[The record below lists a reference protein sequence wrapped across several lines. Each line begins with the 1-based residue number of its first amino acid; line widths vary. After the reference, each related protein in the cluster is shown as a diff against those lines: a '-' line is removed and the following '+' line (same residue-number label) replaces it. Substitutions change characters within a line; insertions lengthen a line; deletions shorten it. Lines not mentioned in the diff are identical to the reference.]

1 MIMAERAC
9 HLPGLDPAA
18 LPWETLR
25 FDRAG
30 RDIAVEV
37 PVLSGPDMRA
47 LAAHVRMHTKRYLA
61 QYPVARVVD
70 ILDQAIARLLD
81 RDDPY
86 RRRMEDLLPA
96 ITGYNWAM
104 VRLGLTEYLKSF
116 RKPELQRFL
125 TEDFPNPAILDD
137 FQPLAKGGD
146 GRAYGPEIL
155 AHIWA
160 GNVPGLPLWS
170 LVSGLLV
177 KSGTI
182 GKVPSAEPMFATW
195 FAQLLAEIEPE
206 LADCIAI
213 TWWKGG
219 DEDAERALLAEADVA
234 LAFGGNEALA
244 AIQSRAPVTTRFLA
258 YGHKVSF
265 SLIGR
270 EALDA
275 AKASD
280 TARCAAYDVARYDQ
294 QGCYSPH
301 TIFVESGGG
310 AAPRKFAQY
319 LAHELAAL
327 ERKFPRRPLA
337 MHEAA
342 SIAAWR
348 NAEEMDACADMI
360 GDTHG
365 AWSVAFIEDPRG
377 FGPSALNRSIRVVAV
392 DDLAIV
398 PAQVAPYKRLLQT
411 AGIVAPPRRLFALS
425 EALGAVGVTR
435 IAALGDM
442 TAPEAGWHHDGRYN
456 LSDLV
461 RIVEIDGRAR
471 TAADRLAPYAE

>member
-1 MIMAERAC
+1 MAERAC
-9 HLPGLDPAA
+9 HLPGLNPDA
-18 LPWETLR
+18 LQWETLR
-25 FDRAG
+25 FDQAG
-30 RDIAVEV
+30 RDISVQV
-37 PVLSGPDMRA
+37 PVLTTADMGA
-47 LAAHVRMHTKRYLA
+47 MAAHVRAHTGQYLA
-61 QYPVARVVD
+61 QYPVARVID
-70 ILDQAIARLLD
+70 IIDRAIARLLD
-81 RDDPY
+81 RTDPY

-96 ITGYNWAM
+96 ITGYDREM
-104 VRLGLTEYLKSF
+104 LRLGLTEYLKSF
-116 RKPELQRFL
+116 RKPELKRFL
-125 TEDFPNPAILDD
+125 AEDFPNPAILDD
-137 FQPLAKGGD
+137 FQPLPKGGY
-146 GRAYGPEIL
+146 GRAFGPEVL

-195 FAQLLAEIEPE
+195 FAELLAEIEPE

-213 TWWKGG
+213 AWWKGG
-219 DEDAERALLAEADVA
+219 TEEAETALLSEADVA
-234 LAFGGNEALA
+234 FAFGGNEALA
-244 AIQSRAPVTTRFLA
+244 EIQSRAPITTRFLA

-275 AKASD
+275 AKASA
-280 TARCAAYDVARYDQ
+280 TAKLAAYDVARYDQ

-301 TIFVESGGG
+301 VIFVEAGGG
-310 AAPRKFAQY
+310 AAPRQFAQY

-327 ERKFPRRPLA
+327 ERKFPRRPLSIS
-337 MHEAA
+337 EAA

-348 NAEEMDACADMI
+348 NAEEISAGADVVGDAD
-360 GDTHG
+360 G
-365 AWSVAFIEDPRG
+365 AWSVSFLESADG
-377 FGPSALNRSIRVVAV
+377 FGPSGLNRTVRVVAV
-392 DDLAIV
+392 DDLASV
-398 PAQVAPYKRLLQT
+398 PARAAPYKRLLQT
-411 AGIVAPPRRLFALS
+411 VGIAAAPERLFLLS
-425 EALGAVGVTR
+425 EALGAAGVTR

-461 RIVEIDGRAR
+461 RIVEIDGRAQA
-471 TAADRLAPYAE
+471 AADRLAPYAD

>member
-1 MIMAERAC
+1 MAERAC

-18 LPWETLR
+18 LQWEALR
-25 FDRAG
+25 FDGAG

-37 PVLSGPDMRA
+37 PVLWGADMQA
-47 LAAHVRMHTKRYLA
+47 MAAHVRAHTKQYLA
-61 QYPVARVVD
+61 QYPIARVVD
-70 ILDQAIARLLD
+70 VVDQAIARLLD

-86 RRRMEDLLPA
+86 RRRMEDILPA
-96 ITGYNWAM
+96 ITGYDREM
-104 VRLGLTEYLKSF
+104 LRLGLTEYLKSF

-125 TEDFPNPAILDD
+125 AEDFPNPAILDD
-137 FQPLAKGGD
+137 FQPLTKGGY
-146 GRAYGPEIL
+146 GRAYGPEVL
-155 AHIWA
+155 AHVWA

-177 KSGTI
+177 KAGTI

-219 DEDAERALLAEADVA
+219 EEEAERALLAEADVA

-244 AIQSRAPVTTRFLA
+244 AIQSRTPITTRLLA

-265 SLIGR
+265 SLIAR

-280 TARCAAYDVARYDQ
+280 TARRAAYDVARYDQ

-301 TIFVESGGG
+301 TIFVEAGGS
-310 AAPRKFAQY
+310 AAPRQFAQY
-319 LAHELAAL
+319 LAHELSAL
-327 ERKFPRRPLA
+327 ERKFPRRALA
-337 MHEAA
+337 MSEAA

-348 NAEEMDACADMI
+348 SAEEMTAGAEVV
-360 GDTHG
+360 GDPNG
-365 AWSVAFIEDPRG
+365 AWSVSFLESADG

-392 DDLAIV
+392 DDLASV
-398 PAQVAPYKRLLQT
+398 PARAAPYKRLLQT
-411 AGIVAPPRRLFALS
+411 VGIAAPPRRLFALS
-425 EALGAVGVTR
+425 AALGAAGVTR

-461 RIVEIDGRAR
+461 RIVEIDGRALA
-471 TAADRLAPYAE
+471 AADRLAPYAE